1 MEDIKILK
9 ALSIVLGLIGITL
22 LFTGILFQNHFPW
35 ITFRTQPYPQ
45 PPVTKP
51 WQWVFFE
58 ISPFVYK
65 LHVQGGV
72 QTFQWYYKLDS
83 TISGIFCLFGAVGY
97 LISIFVKKRWISIFS
112 SIITLFSLLVFGST
126 LPGYYPS
133 TAWGSGAKL
142 ILYGS
147 FSILTS
153 VFLDYIAED
162 KKNDKKLLER
172 LLQLWSHRSSNK
184 E

>member
-1 MEDIKILK
+1 MRDGKILK
-9 ALSIVLGLIGITL
+9 AFSIVLGLVGISL
-22 LFTGILFQNHFPW
+22 LFTGIFFQNYFPW
-35 ITFRTQPYPQ
+35 ITFRIQPYPQ

-58 ISPFVYK
+58 ISPFVYQ

-72 QTFQWYYKLDS
+72 DQIQWYYKLDS
-83 TISGIFCLFGAVGY
+83 TISGIFCLSGVLVY
-97 LISIFVKKRWISIFS
+97 MISMLVKKRWISIMG

-142 ILYGS
+142 IVYGS
-147 FSILTS
+147 FSIIAS
-153 VFLDYIAED
+153 VILGYVVEEKEKD
-162 KKNDKKLLER
+162 KMLLKR
-172 LLQLWSHRSSNK
+172 LLQLWR
-184 E
+184 